1 MISVPERARSLFKK
15 AYIVAVIIAI
25 AWALSGSGMD
35 LAKAMDSLLVPQS
48 AVYFLAWIL
57 MVALLGLLWK
67 AWLSHAEGVSL
78 QAAEW
83 IPVQAMAW
91 AGRYLPGKIGLLMG
105 KLALVQRHRIDMR
118 ALVLSVFVEQ
128 AGFVLAG
135 ACVALLLFSP
145 EELGAWQWLP
155 PEFAKAWYW
164 WMPVAVLVVGAAM
177 PVMAAITA
185 RTLRCSRV
193 ASKSMQAAI
202 FLVLHAIPHL
212 AIGVAFYVLV
222 IGLFPQAASFP
233 ATHFVAVLALA
244 HVAGVLAVFAPAG
257 FGVREVVLAQGLRGV
272 LSFEEALLLA
282 AVLRVLTLLADGTIL
297 LAVAVAWRKWRRG
310 AT

>member
-1 MISVPERARSLFKK
+1 MIAIPERVRSFIKK
-15 AYIVAVIIAI
+15 AYIAAVVIAM
-25 AWALSGSGMD
+25 AWALSGSGVE

-48 AVYFLAWIL
+48 AVYFFAWIL
-57 MVALLGLLWK
+57 MVLLLGLLWK
-67 AWLSHAEGVSL
+67 AWLSHVEGVSL
-78 QAAEW
+78 SASEW

-118 ALVLSVFVEQ
+118 ALMLSVFVEQ

-145 EELGAWQWLP
+145 DKLGAWQWLP
-155 PEFAKAWYW
+155 ATFGEAWHW
-164 WMPVAVLVVGAAM
+164 WMPAGVLAAVAAM

-185 RTLRCSRV
+185 RALGCSRI
-193 ASKSMQAAI
+193 AAKSMQAAC

-212 AIGVAFYVLV
+212 AIGGAFYVLV
-222 IGLFPQAASFP
+222 IGLFPHAATFP

-257 FGVREVVLAQGLRGV
+257 FGVREVVLAEGLRGV
-272 LSFEEALLLA
+272 LSFDEALLLA
-282 AVLRVLTLLADGTIL
+282 AVLRVLTLLADGAIL
-297 LAVAVAWRKWRRG
+297 LAVGVAWRRWRRRE
-310 AT
+310 T